1 MRKLNNGLQL
11 LLLCIVTQLSQ
22 AAVFHWTDVQGR
34 KHYSDSKQHNA
45 TEYSI
50 RRDYSYY
57 AVQKVY
63 DGDTIQLIDGRKIRL
78 LGINTPEV
86 EHSRNEAQ
94 VGGDVAKQWLIQQ
107 LAGTKVRLEFD
118 QEKQDKYHRYL
129 AHIFTGQGLHINLE
143 LVRLGY
149 ASLNVFPPNLKY
161 VTELLKTEQTAE
173 ALQVGIWK
181 YADYLPKTAIQLTK
195 KNSRGWQ
202 RVVGQVESIKYT
214 HKSVYLQLD
223 GQFSIR
229 ISKDNLQYFG
239 DLDALKGRQI
249 EARGWV
255 RRYKQG
261 FTMLIRH
268 SSAIKEFE

>member
-1 MRKLNNGLQL
+1 MRTLTNGLQL
-11 LLLCIVTQLSQ
+11 LLLCLLSQLSQ
-22 AAVFHWTDVQGR
+22 AAVFQWTDAQGR
-34 KHYSDSKQHNA
+34 KHYSDSKQRNA
-45 TEYSI
+45 TEYTI

-94 VGGDVAKQWLIQQ
+94 AGGDIAKQWLIQQ
-107 LAGTKVRLEFD
+107 LAGSKVRLEFD

-129 AHIFTGQGLHINLE
+129 AHIFTEQGLHINLE

-161 VTELLKTEQTAE
+161 VAELLKAEQTAE

-181 YADYLPKTAIQLTK
+181 YADYVPKSASQLTK
-195 KNSRGWQ
+195 KNSSGWQ
-202 RVVGQVESIKYT
+202 RVWGRVESVKYT
-214 HKSVYLQLD
+214 HKNVYLQLE
-223 GQFSIR
+223 
-229 ISKDNLQYFG
+229 DNFTVRLSNKNSQYFT
-239 DLDALKGRQI
+239 DLNVLQGQQV
-249 EARGWV
+249 EVRGWV
-255 RRYKQG
+255 RRYRQG
-261 FTMLIRH
+261 YSMLLRH
-268 SSAIKEFE
+268 PSAMKTF